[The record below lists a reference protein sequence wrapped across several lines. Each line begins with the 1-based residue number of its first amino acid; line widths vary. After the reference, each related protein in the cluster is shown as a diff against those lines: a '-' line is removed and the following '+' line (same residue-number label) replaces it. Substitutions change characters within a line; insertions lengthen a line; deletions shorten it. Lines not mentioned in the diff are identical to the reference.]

1 MVRIGDEY
9 SLMGMLNPGFDRNS
23 SKQLLGCPLFLS
35 LMKNSFRF
43 ALLAFTATLTLA
55 ACGRTNVANNPT
67 ASSPAASAP
76 AESPTTGASPSAP
89 VPLPDGDGD
98 ASPAPSPQAS
108 APANAGSSQ
117 TYRQPQGLFE
127 ISFPAGY
134 TYREADSTL
143 TFSSG
148 DGGFGGVVE
157 YGSAE
162 GKRLTT
168 QQLEDALKQGY
179 EDRLEEVSWQDTQL
193 QPDGSVRV
201 DWIGRDKEGRDLDA
215 ISFIEQR
222 GDTIF
227 ILNLFG
233 VDKPYNDYND
243 DAEAIVGAY
252 RVKQQ

>member
-1 MVRIGDEY
+1 
-9 SLMGMLNPGFDRNS
+9 
-23 SKQLLGCPLFLS
+23 
-35 LMKNSFRF
+35 MKNSFRF
-43 ALLAFTATLTLA
+43 ALLVTATLMLA
-55 ACGRTNVANNPT
+55 ACGRTNVANNST
-67 ASSPAASAP
+67 APSPAASAP
-76 AESPTTGASPSAP
+76 AESPTSGASPSAP
-89 VPLPDGDGD
+89 VPLPDDEA
-98 ASPAPSPQAS
+98 ASTPSPQAS
-108 APANAGSSQ
+108 APANAGNGQ

-134 TYREADSTL
+134 TYRETDSTL
-143 TFSSG
+143 TFSSS

-162 GKRLTT
+162 GKRLST

-179 EDRLEEVSWQDTQL
+179 EDRLEQVSWQDTQL

-227 ILNLFG
+227 ILNLFA

-243 DAEAIVGAY
+243 DAEAIVGTY

>member
-1 MVRIGDEY
+1 
-9 SLMGMLNPGFDRNS
+9 
-23 SKQLLGCPLFLS
+23 
-35 LMKNSFRF
+35 MKNSFRF
-43 ALLAFTATLTLA
+43 AFLAFAVTLTLA
-55 ACGRTNVANNPT
+55 ACGRLNTVANNSAT
-67 ASSPAASAP
+67 SSPAASAP
-76 AESPTTGASPSAP
+76 ADSPTEAAPSAP
-89 VPLPDGDGD
+89 APLPSEG
-98 ASPAPSPQAS
+98 ASIAPNPQAS
-108 APANAGSSQ
+108 VPASGNQ
-117 TYRQPQGLFE
+117 TYRQPKGLFE
-127 ISFPAGY
+127 ISFPSGY
-134 TYREADSTL
+134 TYRETNSTL
-143 TFSSG
+143 TFASN

-179 EDRLEEVSWQDTQL
+179 EDRLERVSWQDSQI

-227 ILNLFG
+227 ILNLFA
-233 VDKPYNDYND
+233 VNKSYNDYSD
-243 DAEAIVGAY
+243 DAEAIVATY

>member
-1 MVRIGDEY
+1 
-9 SLMGMLNPGFDRNS
+9 
-23 SKQLLGCPLFLS
+23 
-35 LMKNSFRF
+35 MKNSLRL
-43 ALLAFTATLTLA
+43 ALLVFTATLTIA
-55 ACGRTNVANNPT
+55 ACGRTNVANDSTP
-67 ASSPAASAP
+67 SPAASAP

-89 VPLPDGDGD
+89 VPLPDGE
-98 ASPAPSPQAS
+98 ASPEPSPQAS
-108 APANAGSSQ
+108 APANAGDGQ
-117 TYRQPQGLFE
+117 TYRQAEGLFE

-134 TYREADSTL
+134 TYRETDSTL
-143 TFSSG
+143 TFASG

-243 DAEAIVGAY
+243 AAEAIVGSY

>member
-1 MVRIGDEY
+1 MLAVRIGDDRF
-9 SLMGMLNPGFDRNS
+9 SDGNAKSGFRSKAQSIISRS
-23 SKQLLGCPLFLS
+23 STFLG
-35 LMKNSFRF
+35 LMKNSIRF
-43 ALLAFTATLTLA
+43 ALLVTAALTLA
-55 ACGRTNVANNPT
+55 ACGRTNVAEST
-67 ASSPAASAP
+67 APAASAP
-76 AESPTTGASPSAP
+76 AESPTTAASPPAP
-89 VPLPDGDGD
+89 VPLPNGE
-98 ASPAPSPQAS
+98 ASPSPQAS
-108 APANAGSSQ
+108 APANTGGGQ
-117 TYRQPQGLFE
+117 TYRQAQGLFE
-127 ISFPAGY
+127 ISFPTGY
-134 TYREADSTL
+134 TFRETNSTL
-143 TFSSG
+143 TFASG

-179 EDRLEEVSWQDTQL
+179 EDRLEEVSWQASQL

-243 DAEAIVGAY
+243 DAEAIVGTY
-252 RVKQQ
+252 RVKQP

>member
-1 MVRIGDEY
+1 
-9 SLMGMLNPGFDRNS
+9 MGMLDPGFDRNS

-35 LMKNSFRF
+35 LMKNSLRL
-43 ALLAFTATLTLA
+43 ALLACTVTLTIA
-55 ACGRTNVANNPT
+55 ACGRTNVANNST
-67 ASSPAASAP
+67 APSPAASAP
-76 AESPTTGASPSAP
+76 AESSTAASPSAP
-89 VPLPDGDGD
+89 VPLPDGE

-108 APANAGSSQ
+108 APTSAGDGQ
-117 TYRQPQGLFE
+117 TYRQTQGLFE

-134 TYREADSTL
+134 TYRETDSTL
-143 TFSSG
+143 TFASG

-179 EDRLEEVSWQDTQL
+179 EDRLEKVSWQDSQL

-201 DWIGRDKEGRDLDA
+201 DWVGRDKEGRDLDA

-227 ILNLFG
+227 ILNLFA
-233 VDKPYNDYND
+233 VDKPYNDYSD
-243 DAEAIVGAY
+243 DAKAIVGTY